1 MNGNKTKLKMKRMNY
16 FLAGLW
22 ITFKSTGEIA
32 RRSFTYGCTACILSV
47 CCLCASC
54 ASHTPYYEESGSVFH
69 TLYRIK
75 YQSSAVLTD
84 KIDAELQRFNLS
96 MNPFHPNSI
105 ISKVNR
111 NEDVEVDDWFITVF
125 NKAGEISENSDG
137 YFDVTVAPFINLW
150 GFGFEKSDSISP
162 QKIDS
167 IFPFVGYRKIRLE
180 NRRII
185 KDDPRITLNFSA
197 IAKGYASDV
206 IAALLE
212 REGVENYLVEIGGE
226 VTAKGKNP
234 QGACWQIGIAKPED
248 DPVGRKN
255 EVWKIARLCG
265 KRGFATSGNYRNF
278 YVKDGKKYA
287 HTINPKTGYPSEQNL
302 LSATVIAP
310 DCMTADAYA
319 TAFMAMGLEAAC
331 RTAASIPDIEYFLIY
346 ADDAT
351 GTYKTTASPGMNALL
366 NN

>member
-1 MNGNKTKLKMKRMNY
+1 MILRTLKLIGK
-16 FLAGLW
+16 
-22 ITFKSTGEIA
+22 IA
-32 RRSFTYGCTACILSV
+32 RRGFAYGCVACILPV
-47 CCLCASC
+47 CCFCTSC
-54 ASHTPYYEESGSVFH
+54 TSHTPYYEESGSVFH
-69 TLYRIK
+69 TVFQIK
-75 YQSSAVLTD
+75 YQSPEVLTD
-84 KIDAELQRFNLS
+84 KIDAELRRFNLS
-96 MNPFHPNSI
+96 MNPFNPNSI

-125 NKAGEISENSDG
+125 HKAMEVSENSGG

-150 GFGFEKSDSISP
+150 GFGVGKSDNISP

-167 IFPFVGYRKIRLE
+167 IFPFVGYRKIRID
-180 NRRII
+180 NRRVL

-212 REGVENYLVEIGGE
+212 REGVENYMIYIGGE

-248 DPVGRKN
+248 DSTGIKN
-255 EVWKIARLCG
+255 EVFRIVRLCG
-265 KRGFATSGNYRNF
+265 KHGFATSGNYRNF
-278 YVKDGKKYA
+278 YIKDGKKYA
-287 HTINPKTGYPSEQNL
+287 HTINPQTGYPSEQNL

-319 TAFMAMGLEAAC
+319 TAFMVMGVEAAC
-331 RTAASIPDIEYFLIY
+331 RLAASIPEIEYFLIY
-346 ADDAT
+346 ADETT
-351 GTYKTTASPGMNALL
+351 GRYKTTYSDGIKSMLK
-366 NN
+366 